1 MSARFQQWEQCNRS
15 TVASKWVNILCMH
28 FYQFIIFYQLI
39 GFTVKNTLCF
49 IYVSYFS
56 GFEASLALACVCA
69 CWAHSKKHR
78 ILFSSVSLSILHTVS
93 SAHIHSGCVQTAYL
107 GTISLPFPIQIYYPL
122 SCTAHNRTD
131 SLGEVSKNWS
141 MENLSYPIGLTQPN
155 KKLQKANK
163 TGPGHL
169 REHSVTSLWPK
180 ALWAWV
186 HLPSCTGSQESFQT
200 PGDWCR

>member
-56 GFEASLALACVCA
+56 GFEASLALACICA

-78 ILFSSVSLSILHTVS
+78 ILFSSVSL
-93 SAHIHSGCVQTAYL
+93 
-107 GTISLPFPIQIYYPL
+107 PFPIRIYSPL

-155 KKLQKANK
+155 KKLQRTNK
-163 TGPGHL
+163 TGPGYL
-169 REHSVTSLWPK
+169 RERSVTLLWPK